1 MKPFAILNVIISDS
15 FQFQTMNFSLTPSE
29 AWQPLPAVEWDE
41 AAARHLLRRTG
52 WSAQTPEVDRALT
65 DGLDATLQRL
75 FPATPPALP
84 TPPSIVALEEDTP
97 EFGAKIRAAAPAERR
112 ELYQQARERSRSAL
126 LDLTAQWL
134 QHASRPEFAAG
145 EKWTLFLG
153 NVYVVAASKV
163 QNAAL
168 LYRHQ
173 DILRRNCTGTAPDL
187 TKAVLRSPAMIN
199 YLDLQQNR
207 NGAPNEN
214 FARELMELFTLGI
227 GSYTEN
233 DIKEAARA
241 FTGYV
246 QRFGDYRF
254 EPRLHDHSPKIIFG
268 HTASFDGDGVIDL
281 IYTQKAAGTHL
292 PALLTRFYLTDETL
306 PAGHLDALGDWW
318 RGTGFDLRQLA
329 QRYFSSRLFFAPQF
343 RGVYIKSPVQFFLGL
358 VQDFS
363 LDVPPLPRRIEP
375 AFRQMGQVL
384 YDPPN
389 VRGWVGGREWIS
401 STTIEARRVLARA
414 IFQPFDETRLNA
426 DEQRAVAAACAA
438 GEGAFTVTEDSLQ
451 PYAALNPDDAAARLL
466 RQLLPQPASD
476 AYCRAI
482 GAALAGAGK
491 AVRPLIRVRDAVV
504 TVLETPEYQL
514 C

>member
-1 MKPFAILNVIISDS
+1 MKL
-15 FQFQTMNFSLTPSE
+15 TLTPSE
-29 AWQPLPAVEWDE
+29 AWQRLPADEWNE
-41 AAARHLLRRTG
+41 AAAQHLLRRTG
-52 WSAQTPEVDRALT
+52 WSAQTPDVDRALT
-65 DGLDATLQRL
+65 DGLDITLQRL

-97 EFGAKIRAAAPAERR
+97 EFGARIRAAAPAERR
-112 ELYQQARERSRSAL
+112 DLYQQARERSRIAL
-126 LDLTAQWL
+126 LDLTTQWL
-134 QHASRPEFAAG
+134 QHASRPEYAVC

-153 NVYVVAASKV
+153 NVYVVAAQKV
-163 QNAAL
+163 QNSAL
-168 LYRHQ
+168 VYRHQ
-173 DILRRNCTGTAPDL
+173 ETLRRACTGTAPEL

-214 FARELMELFTLGI
+214 FARELLELFTLGI
-227 GSYTEN
+227 GHYTEN

-246 QRFGDYRF
+246 QRFGEYRF
-254 EPRLHDHSPKIIFG
+254 EPRLHDHRPKTIFG
-268 HTASFDGDGVIDL
+268 QTGNFDGDGVIDL

-292 PALLTRFYLTDETL
+292 PGLLTRFYLTDETL
-306 PAGHLDALGDWW
+306 PDGFLDALGDWW

-343 RGVYIKSPVQFFLGL
+343 RGVFIKSPVQFFLGL

-363 LDVPPLPRRIEP
+363 LDVPPLPRRFVP

-389 VRGWVGGREWIS
+389 VRGWVGGRAWIS

-414 IFQPFDETRLNA
+414 FFQPFDESRLNA
-426 DEQRAVAAACAA
+426 DEQRAVAAVRAA
-438 GEGAFTVTEDSLQ
+438 GETSFTVTEDKLR
-451 PYAALNPDDAAARLL
+451 PFAALNPDDAAGRLL
-466 RQLLPQPASD
+466 HQLLPLPAPD
-476 AYCRAI
+476 AYRRAI
-482 GAALAGAGK
+482 GAALAGDGK
-491 AVRPLIRVRDAVV
+491 TTRPLARVRDAVV
-504 TVLETPEYQL
+504 AVLETPEYQL

>member
-1 MKPFAILNVIISDS
+1 MKL
-15 FQFQTMNFSLTPSE
+15 TLTPSE
-29 AWQPLPAVEWDE
+29 AWQPLPAGEWNE
-41 AAARHLLRRTG
+41 AAALHLLRRTG
-52 WSAQTPEVDRALT
+52 WSAQTPEVDRALA
-65 DGLDATLQRL
+65 DGLDVTLQRL
-75 FPATPPALP
+75 FPATPPAMP
-84 TPPSIVALEEDTP
+84 TPSSIVALEEDTP
-97 EFGAKIRAAAPAERR
+97 EFAAKIRAAALPERR
-112 ELYQQARERSRSAL
+112 ELYQQVRERSRNAL

-134 QHASRPEFAAG
+134 QHAGRPEFAAV

-153 NVYVVAASKV
+153 NVYVVAARKV
-163 QNAAL
+163 QNSAL

-173 DILRRNCTGTAPDL
+173 DTLRRNCTGTASDL

-214 FARELMELFTLGI
+214 FARELLELFTLGI
-227 GSYTEN
+227 GHYTEN

-254 EPRLHDHSPKIIFG
+254 DPRLHDHSPKTIFG
-268 HTASFDGDGVIDL
+268 HTANFDGDGVIDL

-306 PAGHLDALGDWW
+306 PDGYLAALGEWW

-329 QRYFSSRLFFAPQF
+329 QHYFSSRIFFAPEF
-343 RGVYIKSPVQFFLGL
+343 RGVCIKSPVQFFLGL
-358 VQDFS
+358 IQDFS
-363 LDVPPLPRRIEP
+363 LDVPPLPRRFEP

-401 STTIEARRVLARA
+401 STTIEARRLLARTF
-414 IFQPFDETRLNA
+414 FQPFDETRLNA
-426 DEQRAVAAACAA
+426 DEQRTVAAARTA
-438 GEGAFTVTEDSLQ
+438 GATAFTVTDDKLQ
-451 PYAALNPDDAAARLL
+451 PFAALSPDDAATRLL
-466 RQLLPQPASD
+466 HRLLPLPASD
-476 AYCRAI
+476 VYRRAI
-482 GAALAGAGK
+482 GTALVGDGRPA
-491 AVRPLIRVRDAVV
+491 RPLARVRDAVV